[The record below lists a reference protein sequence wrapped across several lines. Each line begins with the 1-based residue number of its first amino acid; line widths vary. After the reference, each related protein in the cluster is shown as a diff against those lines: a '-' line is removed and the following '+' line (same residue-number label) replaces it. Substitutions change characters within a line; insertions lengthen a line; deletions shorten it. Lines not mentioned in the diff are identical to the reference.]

1 MNEVQVHLA
10 LNHFPIVGFLM
21 FVPLFLYGILRQK
34 HDVLKVSLI
43 AFFLLGLIALVVHN
57 SGEGAEEV
65 LEEMGAS
72 HDLIHEHEEAGEKAF
87 WMAMI
92 TGFASIF
99 VLAMRWYYE
108 GWKRW
113 VYIGILALGIGTII
127 VNSYAGGSGG
137 KIRHSEELEKGGA
150 QHQAGEENEAEGDE
164 HDDD

>member
-21 FVPLFLYGILRQK
+21 FVPVFLYGILRQK
-34 HDVLKVSLI
+34 HDVLKISLI
-43 AFFLLGLIALVVHN
+43 AFFVLGLISLVVHN

-87 WMAMI
+87 WLAMI
-92 TGFASIF
+92 TGFASVF

-108 GWKRW
+108 DWKRW
-113 VYIGILALGIGTII
+113 VYVGILVLGISTI
-127 VNSYAGGSGG
+127 VVTSFAGATGG
-137 KIRHSEELEKGGA
+137 KIRHSEELEKGSSA
-150 QHQAGEENEAEGDE
+150 QQTSPENESEADE
-164 HDDD
+164 HDND